1 MSSIKYR
8 NVTSIY
14 VISCLHLLQHVFTKR
29 TPVMEPLFNKIE
41 GYQTCGFIK
50 KRLQH
55 RYFLVNFRKFIRT
68 PILKKISERLHF
80 WKVFCENI
88 FSDWNL
94 AKQNFDDL
102 LYERLLK
109 LVKIEQ
115 KCFL

>member
-1 MSSIKYR
+1 
-8 NVTSIY
+8 
-14 VISCLHLLQHVFTKR
+14 
-29 TPVMEPLFNKIE
+29 MEPLFNKVE
-41 GYQTCGFIK
+41 AHQTCGFIK

-55 RYFLVNFRKFIRT
+55 RFFLVNFGKFIRT